1 MSAARRLR
9 RHWALAAVCAV
20 FLLAGAHALEDYGFP
35 WDLVAQL
42 PIGQAALDYLA
53 GDAER
58 AFDQLPGPHDEY
70 YGALVE
76 APLILAERLFDP
88 GDGRDIFAGRYFLTH
103 LLFLA
108 GGVFCYLLVL
118 RLFDNRL
125 LALVAMAL
133 FLLHPRLYAHS
144 FFNSKDIPFL
154 TAFVIALYLIHRAF
168 RRGTLGAFLLCG
180 VGVGLLVNLR
190 VMGII
195 LFAAVLALRALDL
208 LATGSGEARRRALL
222 TGGAFALA
230 AILAYY
236 ASLPVL
242 WTDPPGRFVE
252 LLRAFSAHE
261 NPVFH
266 LFRGEWLYSRDGPPF
281 DYVPVWVAIT
291 TPPATLLLAAA
302 GAVALVRGALRRP
315 RDILRDGPTRFGLL
329 LAALPAVTAVAV
341 VLLENNLYDGW
352 RQLYFLYAPLLLLAV
367 YGLHGIT
374 ESARGRWPRAG
385 AYALAGAAI
394 AVALV
399 SMVRIHPHLH
409 RSFTLLADR
418 TTPGRL
424 ESGYV
429 VQPWGTASA
438 RNLFADI
445 AADHPFG
452 PLFISSEFGPSL
464 LFPGDGERFV
474 FTNDFRSG
482 QRNFRLLHG
491 QEPCPARVANTYVSR
506 YYRSIYRCVVDPV
519 AYFDRYR
526 REALATTP
534 LDRSHFDAYRVGNL
548 LVYVRDDC
556 SPDDLNRQFFL
567 RVQSAD
573 GRYPPSVTPRGT
585 LYESRDFNFRRRGAR
600 IDGDCVAIAPL
611 PEYPIARIHT
621 GQFTPA
627 WAGEARRAVADAE
640 PLASSAFDVWL
651 TFGVD
656 GPALTY
662 VREDCA
668 EEDTRARFLLHVYPA
683 DGGDLPDWRVAYGFA
698 NLDFD
703 WSGYGA
709 RTEDGACVAVAP
721 LPAWPIASINTGQFA
736 AWGGGDSRRS
746 ATSWAAR
753 FAVTPPTIDVAALT
767 GEPLA
772 RAVFSVWRDGNA
784 LVYVRDGCTEE
795 DAESAFFL
803 HVHPVDA
810 ADLPAARRE
819 HGFGNLDFFLWE
831 RGARTDGRCVAVVPL
846 PAYAIARVETGQYD
860 EAGRLWTAEFALP

>member
-1 MSAARRLR
+1 MTRLR
-9 RHWALAAVCAV
+9 RHWALGAVLAL
-20 FLLAGAHALEDYGFP
+20 FLLAGAHALDDYGFP

-53 GDAER
+53 GDGER

-76 APLILAERLFDP
+76 APLILTERIFGPDD
-88 GDGRDIFAGRYFLTH
+88 DGAVWSGRYFLTH

-108 GGVFCYLLVL
+108 GGVLCYLLVL

-154 TAFVIALYLIHRAF
+154 VAFMGSLWLVHRAF
-168 RRGTLGAFLLCG
+168 RRDTLGAFLLCG
-180 VGVGLLVNLR
+180 AGVGLLVNLR
-190 VMGII
+190 VMGVI

-208 LATGSGEARRRALL
+208 LTAGSGEARWRVLL
-222 TGGAFALA
+222 TGGAFALTA
-230 AILAYY
+230 MLTYH

-242 WTDPPGRFVE
+242 WTDPPGRFEE
-252 LLRAFSAHE
+252 LLRAFSDHE
-261 NPVFH
+261 NPVLH

-291 TPPATLLLAAA
+291 SPPATLLLAAT
-302 GAVALVRGALRRP
+302 GALALAWRGIRHP
-315 RDILRDGPTRFGLL
+315 RDVLRDGPTRFGLL
-329 LAALPAVTAVAV
+329 LAALPAATTVAV
-341 VLLENNLYDGW
+341 VLLENNLYDSW

-409 RSFTLLADR
+409 RSFTLLTDR

-424 ESGYV
+424 EATYV

-445 AADHPFG
+445 AADHPSG
-452 PLFISSEFGPSL
+452 PLYISSEFGAPV
-464 LFPGDGERFV
+464 LFPGNGERFV

-482 QRNFRLLHG
+482 QHNFRLLHG
-491 QEPCPARVANTYVSR
+491 REPCPAHLAGAYVSR
-506 YYRSIYRCVVDPV
+506 YYRRIYRCVVDPV
-519 AYFDRYR
+519 VWYKGYR
-526 REALATTP
+526 RKALATEP
-534 LDRSHFDAYRVGNL
+534 LSRSWFDAYRVDDVM
-548 LVYVRDDC
+548 VYVRDDC
-556 SPDDLNRQFFL
+556 SPDDLKRQFFL

-573 GRYPPSVTPRGT
+573 GWYRPSMMPGGT
-585 LYESRDFNFRRRGAR
+585 LSGIHDFNFRRRGAR
-600 IDGDCVAIAPL
+600 IDGDCVAVAPL
-611 PEYPIARIHT
+611 PAHPIARIHT

-627 WAGEARRAVADAE
+627 WAEAARRAVADAE
-640 PLASSAFDVWL
+640 PLAGSAFAVWL
-651 TFGVD
+651 SADVD

-662 VREDCA
+662 VRENCA
-668 EEDTRARFLLHVYPA
+668 TEDLGARFFLHVYPA
-683 DGGDLPDWRVAYGFA
+683 DGGVLPDWRVAYGFA
-698 NLDFD
+698 NLDFS
-703 WSGYGA
+703 WREYGA

-721 LPAWPIASINTGQFA
+721 LPAYPVASVHTGQF
-736 AWGGGDSRRS
+736 
-746 ATSWAAR
+746 
-753 FAVTPPTIDVAALT
+753 
-767 GEPLA
+767 
-772 RAVFSVWRDGNA
+772 
-784 LVYVRDGCTEE
+784 
-795 DAESAFFL
+795 
-803 HVHPVDA
+803 
-810 ADLPAARRE
+810 
-819 HGFGNLDFFLWE
+819 
-831 RGARTDGRCVAVVPL
+831 
-846 PAYAIARVETGQYD
+846 D
-860 EAGRLWTAEFALP
+860 EAGRLWTAEFALPE